1 MIKTCCCFNSG
12 NKVRKCTK
20 LASKLDVVL
29 GGSWGEHFGTLFQ
42 VLWLWEVPI
51 NKKSVVR
58 TLNRVFCNSTFSACP
73 VDESDTITKLQ
84 FSSAFAIW
92 RYIYPARAW
101 LLSSPSLP
109 SWQVN
114 MAVVELNEAFIYAN
128 LITPIPGND
137 GEFSK
142 WLLSSLDQNYFQE
155 LVFKAVKNHK
165 SSGYVDHQQV
175 RSIDR
180 NLFSFKLK
188 LLIFRRWWQLWM
200 KTTGIKQRYR
210 MNLFFVV
217 FRSFI
222 LLLNS
227 ISKLIHNRC
236 SCMLIIKTTAAYV
249 HADEQLRLCFYVL
262 FRYFEV
268 LDIHLGKLY

>member
-1 MIKTCCCFNSG
+1 MLVIIKQISIIIIICRGKYKNWTIWL
-12 NKVRKCTK
+12 VEK
-20 LASKLDVVL
+20 LV
-29 GGSWGEHFGTLFQ
+29 
-42 VLWLWEVPI
+42 
-51 NKKSVVR
+51 
-58 TLNRVFCNSTFSACP
+58 
-73 VDESDTITKLQ
+73 
-84 FSSAFAIW
+84 IW
-92 RYIYPARAW
+92 RYIHPARAW

-109 SWQVN
+109 CWQVN

-128 LITPIPGND
+128 LFTPIPGND

-217 FRSFI
+217 FRSFV

-227 ISKLIHNRC
+227 MSKLIHNRC
-236 SCMLIIKTTAAYV
+236 SCLSLK
-249 HADEQLRLCFYVL
+249 LRLHTCMQTNNCVCVFMFYSVIL
-262 FRYFEV
+262 
-268 LDIHLGKLY
+268 